1 MKANLRKFHWMS
13 IDRMKIRNSIIAL
26 TLIFS
31 LLSMSVSGYAI
42 MQKDN
47 SDVSSSVSGISDAV
61 ISAEDVSKRGEFEKH
76 YLLSDGSFVA
86 VSYPEAVHYLTDDGV
101 WEEVD
106 NRLLYDNDVSRI
118 VNGESDFAVS
128 FADSPAE
135 NYLAALSYA
144 GRTFSWGL
152 SITKSENGKTVQL
165 NNFASDKARIVSA
178 EKIIRSGEKVSSEA
192 SVLGKKISDAE
203 VFENAKISGKLR
215 YSKLFSDAPEISAD
229 YSVYHNKIEEDI
241 FINAP
246 TDIRSFTMNI
256 QSGGLLV
263 CLNDDGSVDFLDENG
278 DMQYHI
284 GIPYMEDANGDVLN
298 DIDVSVKQNGNACT
312 VTYTPDESW
321 LTSSD
326 REYPIL
332 LDPSVTTKEYNSN
345 IVDTY
350 VYEGNTANHSS
361 EQKLFFGVKS
371 GKIHRVYLK
380 INNLPSIDAGSPILS
395 AKMTLS
401 FWAGTSTGKTAEVY
415 KAAGA
420 WNPSEITYAGQ
431 PGYISSSRLISLP
444 FSASNKTMTFDLT
457 DDIAKL
463 YDDYYADENFGY
475 VIKYS
480 DETLNNPDYNTF
492 YATDATLSDKR
503 PVMTVVYGYSLPS
516 HLVEGGIYSLE
527 NAGSGSLATVH
538 NGTDANYVNIYQY
551 NTEISA
557 RTASQKFKLEKVSA
571 TGGYLFRAMCSANG
585 TNRVIDIQR
594 NGDYPYPENGGNAYL
609 YTATASKTQEW
620 LIIGVTNSSFK
631 IVLRNDMTLA
641 LTAYPSTANGTSGGK
656 TSSSPG
662 NIFLATY
669 DATNVY
675 QEWKFIDESGSYV
688 PADYEYYYLNGTYY
702 INNTETGKYLH
713 KNSSSSIP
721 NAVAGLISNLG
732 DSIRWKITHIGN
744 GEYLI
749 QPVDD
754 LTKYLKVVSK
764 NGGGVIYG
772 TLSSNGE
779 IPAEYRWKFVQQ
791 RFKNVSSSSYLY
803 VYAVNTTSYGVS
815 ETTNTSK
822 AVKWRVVRANDY
834 GNTSSYPKRELSE
847 YYTMSDMILAVGQE
861 MKPSVSSSF
870 ASALWANSNDFT
882 YTVDYSSP
890 VGCIFYN
897 NQTQKI
903 TAVETGNATVKA
915 THKVTGKSKSFS
927 VRVKSTDPFHY
938 ENIEYIRISKY
949 DQSYCGGDKDIT
961 VIITKSSL
969 NSSCYFEEYA
979 TGRDNIAFV
988 VDDELIDILN
998 NMESQFASNPVLFT
1012 TSSYF
1017 HAGKIIADSLIDDGV
1032 IAAGSVEY
1040 YGIWVSETNR
1050 LLIAAKQAYSV
1061 VNLAV
1066 TTVTAA
1072 YSTYQFVSSIKTMS
1086 MAINSTQV
1094 IYQPDYTTT
1103 AGVADDLVSDMINN
1117 PNSNTV
1123 MLGTE
1128 AEGKSWYKIA
1138 QQRGDSYFYSPNYDN
1153 YVAKYGNDG
1162 MLAANKMFISK
1173 AKDAGKTFWFSHDPL
1188 DTLQHHSKSTFAYEL
1203 RYLELTYNIDLSEDN
1218 IFEIGE
1224 YWCLI
1229 P

>member
-688 PADYEYYYLNGTYY
+688 LADYEYYYLNGTYY
-702 INNTETGKYLH
+702 INNAETGKYLH

-732 DSIRWKITHIGN
+732 DTIRWKITHIGN

-772 TLSSNGE
+772 TISSNGE

-834 GNTSSYPKRELSE
+834 GNKSSCKYRELS
-847 YYTMSDMILAVGQE
+847 TSDSFLDYELEVGQ
-861 MKPSVSSSF
+861 SVNIHLQEERNNLLWCNPMMDFVYTISRSGKVTISSGELSG
-870 ASALWANSNDFT
+870 
-882 YTVDYSSP
+882 
-890 VGCIFYN
+890 VGRGVV
-897 NQTQKI
+897 TI
-903 TAVETGNATVKA
+903 TA
-915 THKVTGKSKSFS
+915 THKVTNLVKTFEVYVKNSFLTEADIDRLYNDFAELLGDGYANFPLYNILDVSDVIEDIVENDQSITNYCNQYRIPKEFVQSVLFREIWCYSVTDAAADVLVQEYYAWKEGKGTKPLVIKEDSSTGLAQIFS
-927 VRVKSTDPFHY
+927 STAIKALNHADDRGFITLNVQYDQDEWRDVWSVWKGLHDSNSYNIMCCALVILDCQYEFEDIVPYDDFFDFAESQIKKILARY
-938 ENIEYIRISKY
+938 NGYGDAAVSYGNICYEYYETFENI
-949 DQSYCGGDKDIT
+949 
-961 VIITKSSL
+961 
-969 NSSCYFEEYA
+969 N
-979 TGRDNIAFV
+979 
-988 VDDELIDILN
+988 
-998 NMESQFASNPVLFT
+998 ES
-1012 TSSYF
+1012 
-1017 HAGKIIADSLIDDGV
+1017 
-1032 IAAGSVEY
+1032 
-1040 YGIWVSETNR
+1040 
-1050 LLIAAKQAYSV
+1050 
-1061 VNLAV
+1061 
-1066 TTVTAA
+1066 
-1072 YSTYQFVSSIKTMS
+1072 
-1086 MAINSTQV
+1086 
-1094 IYQPDYTTT
+1094 
-1103 AGVADDLVSDMINN
+1103 
-1117 PNSNTV
+1117 
-1123 MLGTE
+1123 
-1128 AEGKSWYKIA
+1128 
-1138 QQRGDSYFYSPNYDN
+1138 
-1153 YVAKYGNDG
+1153 
-1162 MLAANKMFISK
+1162 
-1173 AKDAGKTFWFSHDPL
+1173 
-1188 DTLQHHSKSTFAYEL
+1188 
-1203 RYLELTYNIDLSEDN
+1203 
-1218 IFEIGE
+1218 
-1224 YWCLI
+1224 
-1229 P
+1229 

>member
-1 MKANLRKFHWMS
+1 M
-13 IDRMKIRNSIIAL
+13 
-26 TLIFS
+26 
-31 LLSMSVSGYAI
+31 
-42 MQKDN
+42 
-47 SDVSSSVSGISDAV
+47 
-61 ISAEDVSKRGEFEKH
+61 
-76 YLLSDGSFVA
+76 
-86 VSYPEAVHYLTDDGV
+86 
-101 WEEVD
+101 
-106 NRLLYDNDVSRI
+106 
-118 VNGESDFAVS
+118 
-128 FADSPAE
+128 
-135 NYLAALSYA
+135 
-144 GRTFSWGL
+144 
-152 SITKSENGKTVQL
+152 QL

-620 LIIGVTNSSFK
+620 LIIGVTYSSFK

-656 TSSSPG
+656 TSTSPG

-675 QEWKFIDESGSYV
+675 QEWRFIDEGGSCV
-688 PADYEYYYLNGTYY
+688 LADYENYYLNGTYY

-713 KNSSSSIP
+713 KNGSSSIP
-721 NAVAGLISNLG
+721 NAVSGLISNLG

-779 IPAEYRWKFVQQ
+779 IPDEYRWKFVQQ
-791 RFKNVSSSSYLY
+791 RFKNVSSSTYLY
-803 VYAVNTTSYGVS
+803 VYVIDTTSYGIS
-815 ETTNTSK
+815 DTTNTSK
-822 AVKWRVVRANDY
+822 AIKWRVVSVDDY
-834 GNTSSYPKRELSE
+834 GNTSQNSVRELRGYALKNTVFYYGTDTKIQLSKAPSNALWSSSSDFVYE
-847 YYTMSDMILAVGQE
+847 YYSGDSNSFYINQSNQM
-861 MKPSVSSSF
+861 VSAKKF
-870 ASALWANSNDFT
+870 
-882 YTVDYSSP
+882 
-890 VGCIFYN
+890 
-897 NQTQKI
+897 
-903 TAVETGNATVKA
+903 GNAKIKV
-915 THKVTGKSKSFS
+915 THKVTGIVKYLDIS
-927 VRVKSTDPFHY
+927 VRHKNDYTNLLIENYNFDDEGAMLIEKMYNSLKSLYPNDSEIVISWRFSRLIGGIIYEYDKNDPLSAIKWKDAAGDPFDIY
-938 ENIEYIRISKY
+938 MTIE
-949 DQSYCGGDKDIT
+949 DGTQ
-961 VIITKSSL
+961 VQ
-969 NSSCYFEEYA
+969 A
-979 TGRDNIAFV
+979 TGKVYFMSYLGYSSAEYDN
-988 VDDELIDILN
+988 L
-998 NMESQFASNPVLFT
+998 ESKLKLQHETCKAASVCDYAHMQISL
-1012 TSSYF
+1012 SARLAYYL
-1017 HAGKIIADSLIDDGV
+1017 GKDGV
-1032 IAAGSVEY
+1032 LSNIYGSDLKISYLAGWLGDATISGKDEDGNMSLDFDNDDY
-1040 YGIWVSETNR
+1040 LADLDAE
-1050 LLIAAKQAYSV
+1050 
-1061 VNLAV
+1061 NL
-1066 TTVTAA
+1066 
-1072 YSTYQFVSSIKTMS
+1072 YRWI
-1086 MAINSTQV
+1086 
-1094 IYQPDYTTT
+1094 
-1103 AGVADDLVSDMINN
+1103 INN
-1117 PNSNTV
+1117 P
-1123 MLGTE
+1123 
-1128 AEGKSWYKIA
+1128 A
-1138 QQRGDSYFYSPNYDN
+1138 
-1153 YVAKYGNDG
+1153 AKYYDISLSYYRSLSTTNRAVQFKQYIPISTVKQ
-1162 MLAANKMFISK
+1162 MIYNEMFS
-1173 AKDAGKTFWFSHDPL
+1173 S
-1188 DTLQHHSKSTFAYEL
+1188 EL
-1203 RYLELTYNIDLSEDN
+1203 SDDVKLEWLRIEYTPTYNFIMSLENNCPELVQWS
-1218 IFEIGE
+1218 
-1224 YWCLI
+1224 
-1229 P
+1229 

>member
-656 TSSSPG
+656 TSPSPG

-688 PADYEYYYLNGTYY
+688 LADYEYYYLNGTYY
-702 INNTETGKYLH
+702 INNAETGKYLH

-732 DSIRWKITHIGN
+732 DTIRWKITHIGN

-772 TLSSNGE
+772 TISSNGE

-834 GNTSSYPKRELSE
+834 GNKSSCKYRELS
-847 YYTMSDMILAVGQE
+847 TSDSFLDYELEVGQ
-861 MKPSVSSSF
+861 SVNIHLQEERNNLLWCNPMMDFVYTISRSGKVTISSGELSG
-870 ASALWANSNDFT
+870 
-882 YTVDYSSP
+882 
-890 VGCIFYN
+890 VGRGVV
-897 NQTQKI
+897 TI
-903 TAVETGNATVKA
+903 TA
-915 THKVTGKSKSFS
+915 THKVTNLVKTFEVYVKNSFLTEADIDRLYNDFAELLGDGYANFPLYNILDVSDVIEDIVENDQSITNYCNQYRIPKEFVQSVLFREIWCYSVTDAAADVLVQEYYAWKEGKGTKPLVIKEDSSTGLAQIFS
-927 VRVKSTDPFHY
+927 STAIKALNHADDRGFITLNVQYDQDEWRDVWSVWKGLHDSNSYNIMCCALVILDCQYEFEDIVPYDDFFDFAESQIKKILARY
-938 ENIEYIRISKY
+938 NGYGDAAVSYGNICYEYYETFENI
-949 DQSYCGGDKDIT
+949 
-961 VIITKSSL
+961 
-969 NSSCYFEEYA
+969 N
-979 TGRDNIAFV
+979 
-988 VDDELIDILN
+988 
-998 NMESQFASNPVLFT
+998 ES
-1012 TSSYF
+1012 
-1017 HAGKIIADSLIDDGV
+1017 
-1032 IAAGSVEY
+1032 
-1040 YGIWVSETNR
+1040 
-1050 LLIAAKQAYSV
+1050 
-1061 VNLAV
+1061 
-1066 TTVTAA
+1066 
-1072 YSTYQFVSSIKTMS
+1072 
-1086 MAINSTQV
+1086 
-1094 IYQPDYTTT
+1094 
-1103 AGVADDLVSDMINN
+1103 
-1117 PNSNTV
+1117 
-1123 MLGTE
+1123 
-1128 AEGKSWYKIA
+1128 
-1138 QQRGDSYFYSPNYDN
+1138 
-1153 YVAKYGNDG
+1153 
-1162 MLAANKMFISK
+1162 
-1173 AKDAGKTFWFSHDPL
+1173 
-1188 DTLQHHSKSTFAYEL
+1188 
-1203 RYLELTYNIDLSEDN
+1203 
-1218 IFEIGE
+1218 
-1224 YWCLI
+1224 
-1229 P
+1229 

>member
-732 DSIRWKITHIGN
+732 DTIRWKITHIGN

-772 TLSSNGE
+772 TISSNGE

-834 GNTSSYPKRELSE
+834 GNKSSCKYRELS
-847 YYTMSDMILAVGQE
+847 TSDSFLDYELEVGQ
-861 MKPSVSSSF
+861 SVNIHLQEERNNLLWCNPMMDFVYTISRSGKVTISSGELSG
-870 ASALWANSNDFT
+870 
-882 YTVDYSSP
+882 
-890 VGCIFYN
+890 VGRGVV
-897 NQTQKI
+897 TI
-903 TAVETGNATVKA
+903 TA
-915 THKVTGKSKSFS
+915 THKVTNLVKTFEVYVKNSFLTEADIDRLYNDFAELLGDGYANFPLYNILDVSDVIEDIVENDQSITNYCNQYRIPKEFVQSVLFREIWCYSVTDAAADVLVQEYYAWKEGKGTKPLVIKEDSSTGLAQIFS
-927 VRVKSTDPFHY
+927 STAIKALNHADDRGFITLNVQYDQDEWRDVWSVWKGLHDSNSYNIMCCALVILDCQYEFEDIVPYDDFFDFAESQIKKILARY
-938 ENIEYIRISKY
+938 NGYGDAAVSYGNICYEYYETFENI
-949 DQSYCGGDKDIT
+949 
-961 VIITKSSL
+961 
-969 NSSCYFEEYA
+969 N
-979 TGRDNIAFV
+979 
-988 VDDELIDILN
+988 
-998 NMESQFASNPVLFT
+998 ES
-1012 TSSYF
+1012 
-1017 HAGKIIADSLIDDGV
+1017 
-1032 IAAGSVEY
+1032 
-1040 YGIWVSETNR
+1040 
-1050 LLIAAKQAYSV
+1050 
-1061 VNLAV
+1061 
-1066 TTVTAA
+1066 
-1072 YSTYQFVSSIKTMS
+1072 
-1086 MAINSTQV
+1086 
-1094 IYQPDYTTT
+1094 
-1103 AGVADDLVSDMINN
+1103 
-1117 PNSNTV
+1117 
-1123 MLGTE
+1123 
-1128 AEGKSWYKIA
+1128 
-1138 QQRGDSYFYSPNYDN
+1138 
-1153 YVAKYGNDG
+1153 
-1162 MLAANKMFISK
+1162 
-1173 AKDAGKTFWFSHDPL
+1173 
-1188 DTLQHHSKSTFAYEL
+1188 
-1203 RYLELTYNIDLSEDN
+1203 
-1218 IFEIGE
+1218 
-1224 YWCLI
+1224 
-1229 P
+1229 

>member
-298 DIDVSVKQNGNACT
+298 DIDVSVKQNGNTCT
-312 VTYTPDESW
+312 VTYTPDENW

-527 NAGSGSLATVH
+527 NAGSGSFATVH
-538 NGTDANYVNIYQY
+538 NGTDANYVNIYHRDFCS
-551 NTEISA
+551 NSKPEIQA
-557 RTASQKFKLEKVSA
+557 
-571 TGGYLFRAMCSANG
+571 
-585 TNRVIDIQR
+585 
-594 NGDYPYPENGGNAYL
+594 
-609 YTATASKTQEW
+609 
-620 LIIGVTNSSFK
+620 
-631 IVLRNDMTLA
+631 
-641 LTAYPSTANGTSGGK
+641 
-656 TSSSPG
+656 
-662 NIFLATY
+662 
-669 DATNVY
+669 
-675 QEWKFIDESGSYV
+675 
-688 PADYEYYYLNGTYY
+688 
-702 INNTETGKYLH
+702 
-713 KNSSSSIP
+713 
-721 NAVAGLISNLG
+721 
-732 DSIRWKITHIGN
+732 
-744 GEYLI
+744 
-749 QPVDD
+749 
-754 LTKYLKVVSK
+754 
-764 NGGGVIYG
+764 
-772 TLSSNGE
+772 
-779 IPAEYRWKFVQQ
+779 
-791 RFKNVSSSSYLY
+791 
-803 VYAVNTTSYGVS
+803 
-815 ETTNTSK
+815 
-822 AVKWRVVRANDY
+822 
-834 GNTSSYPKRELSE
+834 
-847 YYTMSDMILAVGQE
+847 
-861 MKPSVSSSF
+861 
-870 ASALWANSNDFT
+870 
-882 YTVDYSSP
+882 
-890 VGCIFYN
+890 
-897 NQTQKI
+897 
-903 TAVETGNATVKA
+903 
-915 THKVTGKSKSFS
+915 GKSFGNRWIS
-927 VRVKSTDPFHY
+927 VP
-938 ENIEYIRISKY
+938 
-949 DQSYCGGDKDIT
+949 
-961 VIITKSSL
+961 
-969 NSSCYFEEYA
+969 CY
-979 TGRDNIAFV
+979 V
-988 VDDELIDILN
+988 
-998 NMESQFASNPVLFT
+998 
-1012 TSSYF
+1012 
-1017 HAGKIIADSLIDDGV
+1017 
-1032 IAAGSVEY
+1032 
-1040 YGIWVSETNR
+1040 
-1050 LLIAAKQAYSV
+1050 
-1061 VNLAV
+1061 
-1066 TTVTAA
+1066 
-1072 YSTYQFVSSIKTMS
+1072 
-1086 MAINSTQV
+1086 
-1094 IYQPDYTTT
+1094 
-1103 AGVADDLVSDMINN
+1103 
-1117 PNSNTV
+1117 
-1123 MLGTE
+1123 
-1128 AEGKSWYKIA
+1128 
-1138 QQRGDSYFYSPNYDN
+1138 
-1153 YVAKYGNDG
+1153 
-1162 MLAANKMFISK
+1162 
-1173 AKDAGKTFWFSHDPL
+1173 
-1188 DTLQHHSKSTFAYEL
+1188 
-1203 RYLELTYNIDLSEDN
+1203 
-1218 IFEIGE
+1218 
-1224 YWCLI
+1224 
-1229 P
+1229 

>member
-688 PADYEYYYLNGTYY
+688 LADYEYYYLNGTYY
-702 INNTETGKYLH
+702 INNAETGKYLH

-772 TLSSNGE
+772 ILSSNGE

-834 GNTSSYPKRELSE
+834 GNKSSCKYRELS
-847 YYTMSDMILAVGQE
+847 TSDSFFDYELEVGQ
-861 MKPSVSSSF
+861 SVNIHLQEERNNLLWCNPMMDFIYTISRSGKVTISSGELSG
-870 ASALWANSNDFT
+870 
-882 YTVDYSSP
+882 
-890 VGCIFYN
+890 VGRGVV
-897 NQTQKI
+897 TI
-903 TAVETGNATVKA
+903 TA
-915 THKVTGKSKSFS
+915 THKVTNLVKTFEVYVKNSFLTEADIDRLYNDFAELLGDGYANFPLYNILDVSDVIEDIVENDQSITNYCNQYRIPKEFVQSVLFREIWCYSVTDAAADVLVQEYYAWKEGKGTKPLVIKEDSSTGLAQIFS
-927 VRVKSTDPFHY
+927 STAIKALNHADDRGFITLNVQYDQDEWRDVWSVWKGLHDSNSY
-938 ENIEYIRISKY
+938 NIMCCALVILDCQYEFENIVPY
-949 DQSYCGGDKDIT
+949 DDFFD
-961 VIITKSSL
+961 
-969 NSSCYFEEYA
+969 F
-979 TGRDNIAFV
+979 D
-988 VDDELIDILN
+988 
-998 NMESQFASNPVLFT
+998 ESQIKKILARYNGYGDAAV
-1012 TSSYF
+1012 SY
-1017 HAGKIIADSLIDDGV
+1017 GNICY
-1032 IAAGSVEY
+1032 EY
-1040 YGIWVSETNR
+1040 YETFEN
-1050 LLIAAKQAYSV
+1050 
-1061 VNLAV
+1061 
-1066 TTVTAA
+1066 
-1072 YSTYQFVSSIKTMS
+1072 
-1086 MAINSTQV
+1086 INES
-1094 IYQPDYTTT
+1094 
-1103 AGVADDLVSDMINN
+1103 
-1117 PNSNTV
+1117 
-1123 MLGTE
+1123 
-1128 AEGKSWYKIA
+1128 
-1138 QQRGDSYFYSPNYDN
+1138 
-1153 YVAKYGNDG
+1153 
-1162 MLAANKMFISK
+1162 
-1173 AKDAGKTFWFSHDPL
+1173 
-1188 DTLQHHSKSTFAYEL
+1188 
-1203 RYLELTYNIDLSEDN
+1203 
-1218 IFEIGE
+1218 
-1224 YWCLI
+1224 
-1229 P
+1229 

>member
-13 IDRMKIRNSIIAL
+13 IDRMKIRKSIIAL

-31 LLSMSVSGYAI
+31 LLSMSVPGYAI

-380 INNLPSIDAGSPILS
+380 INNLPSIAAGSPILS

-516 HLVEGGIYSLE
+516 QLVEGGIYSLE

-656 TSSSPG
+656 TSTSPG

-675 QEWKFIDESGSYV
+675 QEWRFIDEGGSYV
-688 PADYEYYYLNGTYY
+688 PADYENYYLNGIYY
-702 INNTETGKYLH
+702 INNAETGKYLH
-713 KNSSSSIP
+713 KSKPLSLPS
-721 NAVAGLISNLG
+721 AVAGLISDLG

-754 LTKYLKVVSK
+754 LTKYLTVVSK

-779 IPAEYRWKFVQQ
+779 IPAEYRWNFVQQ

-815 ETTNTSK
+815 DTTNTSK

-834 GNTSSYPKRELSE
+834 GNKSSCKYRELS
-847 YYTMSDMILAVGQE
+847 TSDSFLDYELEVGQ
-861 MKPSVSSSF
+861 SVNIHLKEERNNLLWCNPMMDFIYTISRSGKVTISSGE
-870 ASALWANSNDFT
+870 LCG
-882 YTVDYSSP
+882 
-890 VGCIFYN
+890 VGRGVV
-897 NQTQKI
+897 TI
-903 TAVETGNATVKA
+903 TA
-915 THKVTGKSKSFS
+915 THKVTNLVKTFEVYVKNSLLTEADIDRLYNDFAELLGDGYANFPLYNILDVSDVIEDIVENDQSITDYCNQYRIPKEFVQSVLFREIWCYSVTDAAADVLVQEYYAWKEGTGTKPLVIKEDSSTGLAQIFS
-927 VRVKSTDPFHY
+927 VTAIKALNHADDRGFITLNVQYNQDEWRDVWSVWKGLHDSNSYNIMCCALVILDCQYEFEDIVPYDDFFDFDESQIKKILARYNGYGDAAVSYGNICYEYYETF
-938 ENIEYIRISKY
+938 ENI
-949 DQSYCGGDKDIT
+949 
-961 VIITKSSL
+961 
-969 NSSCYFEEYA
+969 N
-979 TGRDNIAFV
+979 
-988 VDDELIDILN
+988 
-998 NMESQFASNPVLFT
+998 ES
-1012 TSSYF
+1012 
-1017 HAGKIIADSLIDDGV
+1017 
-1032 IAAGSVEY
+1032 
-1040 YGIWVSETNR
+1040 
-1050 LLIAAKQAYSV
+1050 
-1061 VNLAV
+1061 
-1066 TTVTAA
+1066 
-1072 YSTYQFVSSIKTMS
+1072 
-1086 MAINSTQV
+1086 
-1094 IYQPDYTTT
+1094 
-1103 AGVADDLVSDMINN
+1103 
-1117 PNSNTV
+1117 
-1123 MLGTE
+1123 
-1128 AEGKSWYKIA
+1128 
-1138 QQRGDSYFYSPNYDN
+1138 
-1153 YVAKYGNDG
+1153 
-1162 MLAANKMFISK
+1162 
-1173 AKDAGKTFWFSHDPL
+1173 
-1188 DTLQHHSKSTFAYEL
+1188 
-1203 RYLELTYNIDLSEDN
+1203 
-1218 IFEIGE
+1218 
-1224 YWCLI
+1224 
-1229 P
+1229 

>member
-298 DIDVSVKQNGNACT
+298 DIDVSVKLNGNACS
-312 VTYTPDESW
+312 VTYTPDECL

-420 WNPSEITYAGQ
+420 WTPSEITYAGQ

-688 PADYEYYYLNGTYY
+688 LADYEYYYLNGTYY
-702 INNTETGKYLH
+702 INNAETGKYLH

-732 DSIRWKITHIGN
+732 DTIRWKITHIGN

-772 TLSSNGE
+772 TISSNGE

-834 GNTSSYPKRELSE
+834 GNKSSCKYRELS
-847 YYTMSDMILAVGQE
+847 TSDSFLDYELEVGQ
-861 MKPSVSSSF
+861 SVNIHLQEERNNLLWCNPMMDFVYTISRSGKVTISSGELSG
-870 ASALWANSNDFT
+870 
-882 YTVDYSSP
+882 
-890 VGCIFYN
+890 VGRGVV
-897 NQTQKI
+897 TI
-903 TAVETGNATVKA
+903 TA
-915 THKVTGKSKSFS
+915 THKVTNLVKTFEVYVKNSFLTEADIDRLYNDFAELLGDGYANFPLYNILDVSDVIEDIVENDQSITNYCNQYRIPKEFVQSVLFREIWCYSVTDAAADVLVQEYYAWKEGKGTKPLVIKEDSSTGLAQIFS
-927 VRVKSTDPFHY
+927 STAIKALNHADDRGFITLNVQYDQDEWRDVWSVWKGLHDSNSYNIMCCALVILDCQYEFEDIVPYDDFFDFAESQIKKILARY
-938 ENIEYIRISKY
+938 NGYGDAAVSYGNICYEYYETFENI
-949 DQSYCGGDKDIT
+949 
-961 VIITKSSL
+961 
-969 NSSCYFEEYA
+969 N
-979 TGRDNIAFV
+979 
-988 VDDELIDILN
+988 
-998 NMESQFASNPVLFT
+998 ES
-1012 TSSYF
+1012 
-1017 HAGKIIADSLIDDGV
+1017 
-1032 IAAGSVEY
+1032 
-1040 YGIWVSETNR
+1040 
-1050 LLIAAKQAYSV
+1050 
-1061 VNLAV
+1061 
-1066 TTVTAA
+1066 
-1072 YSTYQFVSSIKTMS
+1072 
-1086 MAINSTQV
+1086 
-1094 IYQPDYTTT
+1094 
-1103 AGVADDLVSDMINN
+1103 
-1117 PNSNTV
+1117 
-1123 MLGTE
+1123 
-1128 AEGKSWYKIA
+1128 
-1138 QQRGDSYFYSPNYDN
+1138 
-1153 YVAKYGNDG
+1153 
-1162 MLAANKMFISK
+1162 
-1173 AKDAGKTFWFSHDPL
+1173 
-1188 DTLQHHSKSTFAYEL
+1188 
-1203 RYLELTYNIDLSEDN
+1203 
-1218 IFEIGE
+1218 
-1224 YWCLI
+1224 
-1229 P
+1229 

>member
-76 YLLSDGSFVA
+76 YLLPDGSFVA

-702 INNTETGKYLH
+702 INNAETGKYLH

-732 DSIRWKITHIGN
+732 DTIRWKITHIGN

-772 TLSSNGE
+772 TISSNGE

-834 GNTSSYPKRELSE
+834 GNKSSCKYRELS
-847 YYTMSDMILAVGQE
+847 TSDSFLDYELEVGQ
-861 MKPSVSSSF
+861 SVNIHLQEERNNLLWCNPMMDFVYTISRSGKVTISSGELSG
-870 ASALWANSNDFT
+870 
-882 YTVDYSSP
+882 
-890 VGCIFYN
+890 VGRGVV
-897 NQTQKI
+897 TI
-903 TAVETGNATVKA
+903 TA
-915 THKVTGKSKSFS
+915 THKVTNLVKTFEVYVKNSFLTEADIDRLYNDFAELLGDGYANFPLYNILDLSDVIEDIVENDQSITNYCNQYRIPKEFVQSVLFREIWCYSVTDAAADVLVQEYYAWKEGKGTKPLVIKEDSSTGLAQIFS
-927 VRVKSTDPFHY
+927 STAIKALNHADDRGFITLNVQYDQDEWRDVWSVWKGLHDSNSYNIMCCALVILDCQYEFEDIVPYDDFFDFAESQIKKILARY
-938 ENIEYIRISKY
+938 NGYGDAAVSYGNICYEYYETFENI
-949 DQSYCGGDKDIT
+949 
-961 VIITKSSL
+961 
-969 NSSCYFEEYA
+969 N
-979 TGRDNIAFV
+979 
-988 VDDELIDILN
+988 
-998 NMESQFASNPVLFT
+998 ES
-1012 TSSYF
+1012 
-1017 HAGKIIADSLIDDGV
+1017 
-1032 IAAGSVEY
+1032 
-1040 YGIWVSETNR
+1040 
-1050 LLIAAKQAYSV
+1050 
-1061 VNLAV
+1061 
-1066 TTVTAA
+1066 
-1072 YSTYQFVSSIKTMS
+1072 
-1086 MAINSTQV
+1086 
-1094 IYQPDYTTT
+1094 
-1103 AGVADDLVSDMINN
+1103 
-1117 PNSNTV
+1117 
-1123 MLGTE
+1123 
-1128 AEGKSWYKIA
+1128 
-1138 QQRGDSYFYSPNYDN
+1138 
-1153 YVAKYGNDG
+1153 
-1162 MLAANKMFISK
+1162 
-1173 AKDAGKTFWFSHDPL
+1173 
-1188 DTLQHHSKSTFAYEL
+1188 
-1203 RYLELTYNIDLSEDN
+1203 
-1218 IFEIGE
+1218 
-1224 YWCLI
+1224 
-1229 P
+1229 